1 MIESDLR
8 SIFGMTCV
16 QCDNKLSA
24 PEWSEYRSKHQNR
37 HLWRCWKCDCS
48 FETLVNTESMEDNAA
63 GDDVFSSPL
72 VA

>member
-16 QCDNKLSA
+16 QCDNELIA

-37 HLWRCWKCDCS
+37 HLWRCWKCNCC
-48 FETLVNTESMEDNAA
+48 FETIVNTELMEDNAA
-63 GDDVFSSPL
+63 ADDVFPSRL